1 MPLTILENIAVELE
15 RRLRLMVGNTDFNTN
30 VYEVVR
36 PTRLECYTP
45 IHKQIVLTQGEEEID
60 EELSCPGNPP
70 AIARR
75 QKFNIRCHLMTDE
88 RATDAIDSDINAFAS
103 DVILAVTD
111 DYNTWH
117 TFDGNA
123 IDAAWGT
130 REMVNADGGIDGVNM
145 PLYVTYRTNENDP
158 YTLH

>member
-15 RRLRLMVGNTDFNTN
+15 RRLKLMVGNTDFNTN

-36 PTRLECYTP
+36 PKRLGDYTP

-88 RATDAIDSDINAFAS
+88 KATDAIDTDINAFAS

-130 REMVNADGGIDGVNM
+130 RELVNADGGIDGVNL